1 MEFGEELEKMVHG
14 TCLLN
19 EPMSRHTSYGIGGPA
34 GAYITPRD
42 RDDLRR
48 ILHFADEQNIRVF
61 FIGSGSNL
69 LVADEGLNGIVITLI
84 KSFNKLEIKG
94 CHIYAETGVMLG
106 HMVKHCIKQK
116 LTGLETMV
124 GVPGT
129 LGGALMMNAG
139 AFGSEISNCLKN
151 VDVMTLTGEI
161 KQYSVKD
168 IDFNY
173 RHSSFKKNEIIMSAN
188 FVLKKATKQEIMN
201 KRAKASAGRKETQPL
216 RFRSAGSLFKNP
228 KKDVAAGYL
237 IDKAGLKG
245 THRGDAEISEKHANF
260 FVNHGKANAEDV
272 VFLIRLA
279 RKTVEKKFGINLE
292 LEVKTLGFKPGIFES

>member
-1 MEFGEELEKMVHG
+1 MEFGEELEKMVNG

-48 ILHFADEQNIRVF
+48 ILHFADEQNIPVF

-69 LVADEGLNGIVITLI
+69 LVADEGINGIVITLI

-188 FVLKKATKQEIMN
+188 FVLKKATKQEIIN

-292 LEVKTLGFKPGIFES
+292 LEVKTLGFKPEIFES

>member
-1 MEFGEELEKMVHG
+1 MEFGEELEKMVNG

-48 ILHFADEQNIRVF
+48 ILHFADEQNIPVF

-69 LVADEGLNGIVITLI
+69 LVADEGINGIVITLI

-168 IDFNY
+168 IDFHY
-173 RHSSFKKNEIIMSAN
+173 RHSSFKKDEIIMSAN

>member
-1 MEFGEELEKMVHG
+1 MEFGEELEKMVNG

-42 RDDLRR
+42 RNDLRR
-48 ILHFADEQNIRVF
+48 ILHFADEQNIPVF

-69 LVADEGLNGIVITLI
+69 LVADEGINGIVITLI

-151 VDVMTLTGEI
+151 VDVMTLMGEI

-168 IDFNY
+168 IDFHY
-173 RHSSFKKNEIIMSAN
+173 RHSSFKKDEIIMSAN

-245 THRGDAEISEKHANF
+245 THRGDAESSKKHANF
-260 FVNHGKANAEDV
+260 FVNHGKANAEDI

>member
-1 MEFGEELEKMVHG
+1 MEFGEELEKMVNG

-48 ILHFADEQNIRVF
+48 ILEFADEQNIPIF

-69 LVADEGLNGIVITLI
+69 LVADEGINGIVITLI

-116 LTGLETMV
+116 LTGLETMI

-139 AFGSEISNCLKN
+139 AFGSEISNCLEN

-168 IDFNY
+168 IDFHY
-173 RHSSFKKNEIIMSAN
+173 RHSSFKKDEIIMSAN

-260 FVNHGKANAEDV
+260 FVNHGKANAEDI

>member
-1 MEFGEELEKMVHG
+1 MEFGEELEKMVNG

-48 ILHFADEQNIRVF
+48 ILHFADKQNIRVF

-69 LVADEGLNGIVITLI
+69 LVADEGINGIVITLI

>member
-1 MEFGEELEKMVHG
+1 MEFGEELEKMVNG

-69 LVADEGLNGIVITLI
+69 LVADEGINGIVITLI

-173 RHSSFKKNEIIMSAN
+173 RHSSFKKDEIIMSAN
-188 FVLKKATKQEIMN
+188 FILKKVTKQEIMI

>member
-1 MEFGEELEKMVHG
+1 MEFGEELEKMVNG

-42 RDDLRR
+42 QDDLRR
-48 ILHFADEQNIRVF
+48 ILHFADEQNIPVF

-69 LVADEGLNGIVITLI
+69 LVADEGINGIVITLI

-151 VDVMTLTGEI
+151 VDVMTLMGEI

-168 IDFNY
+168 IDFHY
-173 RHSSFKKNEIIMSAN
+173 RHSSFKKDEIIMSAN

-237 IDKAGLKG
+237 ID
-245 THRGDAEISEKHANF
+245 
-260 FVNHGKANAEDV
+260 
-272 VFLIRLA
+272 
-279 RKTVEKKFGINLE
+279 
-292 LEVKTLGFKPGIFES
+292 

>member
-1 MEFGEELEKMVHG
+1 MEFGEELEKMVNG

-48 ILHFADEQNIRVF
+48 ILHFADEQNIPVF

-69 LVADEGLNGIVITLI
+69 LVADEGINGIVITLI

-151 VDVMTLTGEI
+151 VDAMTLMGKI
-161 KQYSVKD
+161 KQYSIKD

-228 KKDVAAGYL
+228 KKGVAAGYL

>member
-1 MEFGEELEKMVHG
+1 MEFGEELEKMVNG

-48 ILHFADEQNIRVF
+48 ILHFADEQNIPVF

>member
-1 MEFGEELEKMVHG
+1 MEFGEELEKMVNG

-151 VDVMTLTGEI
+151 VDVMTLTGGI

-173 RHSSFKKNEIIMSAN
+173 RHSSFKKDEIIMSAN

>member
-1 MEFGEELEKMVHG
+1 MEFGEELEKMVNG

-48 ILHFADEQNIRVF
+48 ILHFADEQNIPVF

-69 LVADEGLNGIVITLI
+69 LVADEGINGIVITLI

-188 FVLKKATKQEIMN
+188 FVLKKATEQEIMN

>member
-1 MEFGEELEKMVHG
+1 MEFGEELEKMVNG

-48 ILHFADEQNIRVF
+48 ILHFAGEQNIPVF

>member
-1 MEFGEELEKMVHG
+1 MEFGEELEKMVNG

-48 ILHFADEQNIRVF
+48 ILEFADEQNIPIF

-69 LVADEGLNGIVITLI
+69 LVADEGINGIVITLI

-168 IDFNY
+168 IDFHY
-173 RHSSFKKNEIIMSAN
+173 RHSSFKKDEIIMSAN

-260 FVNHGKANAEDV
+260 FVNHGKANAEDI

>member
-1 MEFGEELEKMVHG
+1 MGFGEELEKMVNG

-69 LVADEGLNGIVITLI
+69 LVADEGINGIVITLI

-173 RHSSFKKNEIIMSAN
+173 RHSSFKKDEIIMSAN

>member
-1 MEFGEELEKMVHG
+1 MEFGEELEKMVNG

-48 ILHFADEQNIRVF
+48 ILEFADEQNIPIF

-69 LVADEGLNGIVITLI
+69 LVADEGINGIVITLI

-168 IDFNY
+168 IDFHY
-173 RHSSFKKNEIIMSAN
+173 RHSSFKKDEIIMSAN

-245 THRGDAEISEKHANF
+245 THRGDAEISKKHANF
-260 FVNHGKANAEDV
+260 FVNHGKANAEDI

>member
-1 MEFGEELEKMVHG
+1 MGEELEKMVNG

-292 LEVKTLGFKPGIFES
+292 LEVKTLGFKPEIFES

>member
-1 MEFGEELEKMVHG
+1 MEFGEELEKMVNG

-48 ILHFADEQNIRVF
+48 ILHFADEQNIPVF

-69 LVADEGLNGIVITLI
+69 LVADEGINGIVITLI

>member
-1 MEFGEELEKMVHG
+1 MEFGEELEKMVNG

-69 LVADEGLNGIVITLI
+69 LVADKGINGIVITLI

-168 IDFNY
+168 IDFHY
-173 RHSSFKKNEIIMSAN
+173 RHSSFKKDEIIMSAN

-260 FVNHGKANAEDV
+260 FVNHGKANAKDV

-292 LEVKTLGFKPGIFES
+292 LEVKTLGFKPEIFES

>member
-1 MEFGEELEKMVHG
+1 MVNG

-19 EPMSRHTSYGIGGPA
+19 EPMSLHTSYVIGGPA
-34 GAYITPRD
+34 GSYITPRD
-42 RDDLRR
+42 RNDLRR
-48 ILHFADEQNIRVF
+48 ILHFADEQNIPVF

-69 LVADEGLNGIVITLI
+69 LVADEGINGIVITLI

-168 IDFNY
+168 IDFHY
-173 RHSSFKKNEIIMSAN
+173 RHSSFKKDEIIMSAN

>member
-1 MEFGEELEKMVHG
+1 MEFGEELEKMVNG

-168 IDFNY
+168 IDFHY
-173 RHSSFKKNEIIMSAN
+173 RHSSFKKDEIIMSAN

>member
-1 MEFGEELEKMVHG
+1 MEFGEELEKMVNG

-42 RDDLRR
+42 QDDLQR
-48 ILHFADEQNIRVF
+48 ILHFADEQNIPVF

-69 LVADEGLNGIVITLI
+69 LVADEGINGIVITLI

-151 VDVMTLTGEI
+151 VDVMTLMGKI

-168 IDFNY
+168 IDFHY
-173 RHSSFKKNEIIMSAN
+173 RHSSFKKDEIIMSAN

-260 FVNHGKANAEDV
+260 FVNHGKANAEDI

>member
-1 MEFGEELEKMVHG
+1 MEFGEELEKMVNG

-42 RDDLRR
+42 QDDLQR
-48 ILHFADEQNIRVF
+48 ILHFADEQNIPVF

-69 LVADEGLNGIVITLI
+69 LVADEGINGIVITLI

-168 IDFNY
+168 IDFHY
-173 RHSSFKKNEIIMSAN
+173 RHSSFKKDEIIMSAN

>member
-1 MEFGEELEKMVHG
+1 MEFGEELEKMVNG

-48 ILHFADEQNIRVF
+48 ILHFADEQNIPVF

-69 LVADEGLNGIVITLI
+69 LVADEGINGIVITLI

-292 LEVKTLGFKPGIFES
+292 LEVKTLGFKPEIFES

>member
-1 MEFGEELEKMVHG
+1 MEFGEELEKMVNG

-48 ILHFADEQNIRVF
+48 ILHFADEQNIPVF

-69 LVADEGLNGIVITLI
+69 LVADEGINGIVITLI

-272 VFLIRLA
+272 VYLIRLA

>member
-1 MEFGEELEKMVHG
+1 MVNG

-48 ILHFADEQNIRVF
+48 ILHFADEQNIPVF

-69 LVADEGLNGIVITLI
+69 LVADEGINGIVITLI

-116 LTGLETMV
+116 LTGLETMI

-139 AFGSEISNCLKN
+139 AFGSEISNCLQN
-151 VDVMTLTGEI
+151 VDVMTLTGKI

-173 RHSSFKKNEIIMSAN
+173 RHSSFKKDEIIMSAN

-260 FVNHGKANAEDV
+260 FVNHGKANAEDI

>member
-1 MEFGEELEKMVHG
+1 MEFGEELEKMVNG

-228 KKDVAAGYL
+228 KKDIAAGYL

-292 LEVKTLGFKPGIFES
+292 LEVKTLGFKPEIFES

>member
-1 MEFGEELEKMVHG
+1 MEFGEELEKMVNG

-69 LVADEGLNGIVITLI
+69 LVADEGINGIVITLI

-173 RHSSFKKNEIIMSAN
+173 RHSSFKKDEIIMSAN

>member
-1 MEFGEELEKMVHG
+1 MEFGEELEKMVNG

-42 RDDLRR
+42 QDDLQR
-48 ILHFADEQNIRVF
+48 ILHFADEQNIPVF

-69 LVADEGLNGIVITLI
+69 LVADEGINGIVITLI

-151 VDVMTLTGEI
+151 VDVMTLTGKI

-168 IDFNY
+168 IDFHY
-173 RHSSFKKNEIIMSAN
+173 RHSSFKKDEIIMSAN

-245 THRGDAEISEKHANF
+245 THRGDVEISEKHANF

>member
-1 MEFGEELEKMVHG
+1 MEFGEELEKMVNG

-48 ILHFADEQNIRVF
+48 ILHFADEQNIPVF

-69 LVADEGLNGIVITLI
+69 LVADEGINGIVITLI

-139 AFGSEISNCLKN
+139 AFGSEISNFLKN

-168 IDFNY
+168 IDFHY
-173 RHSSFKKNEIIMSAN
+173 RHSSFKKDEIIMSAN

>member
-1 MEFGEELEKMVHG
+1 MEFGEELEKMVNG

-69 LVADEGLNGIVITLI
+69 LVADEGINGIVITLI

>member
-1 MEFGEELEKMVHG
+1 MEFGEELEKMVNG

-42 RDDLRR
+42 QDDLRR
-48 ILHFADEQNIRVF
+48 ILHFADEQNIPVF

-69 LVADEGLNGIVITLI
+69 LVADEGINGIVITLI

-168 IDFNY
+168 IDFHY
-173 RHSSFKKNEIIMSAN
+173 RHSSFKKDEIIMSAN

-245 THRGDAEISEKHANF
+245 THRGDAEISKKHANF
-260 FVNHGKANAEDV
+260 FVNHGKANAEDI

>member
-1 MEFGEELEKMVHG
+1 MEFGEELEKMVNG

-42 RDDLRR
+42 QDDLQR
-48 ILHFADEQNIRVF
+48 ILHFADEQNIPVF

-69 LVADEGLNGIVITLI
+69 LVADEGINGIVITLI

-151 VDVMTLTGEI
+151 VDVMTLTGKI

-168 IDFNY
+168 IDFHY
-173 RHSSFKKNEIIMSAN
+173 RHSSFKKDEIIMSAN

-260 FVNHGKANAEDV
+260 FVNHGKANAEDI

>member
-1 MEFGEELEKMVHG
+1 MKFGEELEKMVNG

-42 RDDLRR
+42 QDELRR
-48 ILHFADEQNIRVF
+48 ILHFADEQNIPVF

-69 LVADEGLNGIVITLI
+69 LVADEGINGIVITLI
-84 KSFNKLEIKG
+84 KSFNELEIKG

-168 IDFNY
+168 IDFHY
-173 RHSSFKKNEIIMSAN
+173 RHSSFKKDEIIMSAN

>member
-1 MEFGEELEKMVHG
+1 MEFGEELEKMVNG

-42 RDDLRR
+42 RNDLGR
-48 ILHFADEQNIRVF
+48 ILHFADEQNIPVF

-69 LVADEGLNGIVITLI
+69 LVADEGINGIVITLI

-168 IDFNY
+168 IDFHY
-173 RHSSFKKNEIIMSAN
+173 RHSSFKKDEIIMSAN

-201 KRAKASAGRKETQPL
+201 KRAKASAGRKKTQPL

-228 KKDVAAGYL
+228 KKNVAAGYL

>member
-1 MEFGEELEKMVHG
+1 MEFGEELEKMVNG

-48 ILHFADEQNIRVF
+48 ILHFADEQNIPVF

-69 LVADEGLNGIVITLI
+69 LVADEGINGIVITLI

-151 VDVMTLTGEI
+151 VDVMTLMGEI

-168 IDFNY
+168 IDFHY
-173 RHSSFKKNEIIMSAN
+173 RHSSFKKDEIIMSAN

-245 THRGDAEISEKHANF
+245 TRRGDAEISEKHANF
-260 FVNHGKANAEDV
+260 FVNHGKANAEDI

>member
-1 MEFGEELEKMVHG
+1 MEFGEELEKMVNG

-69 LVADEGLNGIVITLI
+69 LVADKGINGIVITLI

-168 IDFNY
+168 IDFHY
-173 RHSSFKKNEIIMSAN
+173 RHSSFKKDEIIMSAN

>member
-1 MEFGEELEKMVHG
+1 MEFGEELEKMVNG

-48 ILHFADEQNIRVF
+48 ILHFADEQNIPVF

-69 LVADEGLNGIVITLI
+69 LVADEGINGIVITLI

-173 RHSSFKKNEIIMSAN
+173 RHSSFKKDEIIMSAN
-188 FVLKKATKQEIMN
+188 FILKKVTKQEIMI

>member
-1 MEFGEELEKMVHG
+1 MEFGEELEKMVNG

-48 ILHFADEQNIRVF
+48 ILHFADEQNIPVF

-69 LVADEGLNGIVITLI
+69 LVADEGINGIVITLI

-116 LTGLETMV
+116 LTGLETMI

-129 LGGALMMNAG
+129 LGGALIMNAG

-260 FVNHGKANAEDV
+260 FVNHGKANAEDI

>member
-1 MEFGEELEKMVHG
+1 MEFGEELEKMVNG

-48 ILHFADEQNIRVF
+48 ILHFADEQNIPVF

-69 LVADEGLNGIVITLI
+69 LVADEGINGIVITLI

-116 LTGLETMV
+116 LTGLETMI

-139 AFGSEISNCLKN
+139 AFGSEISNCLQN
-151 VDVMTLTGEI
+151 VDVMTLTGKI

-173 RHSSFKKNEIIMSAN
+173 RHSSFKKDEIIMSAN

-260 FVNHGKANAEDV
+260 FVNHGKANAEDIVPV
-272 VFLIRLA
+272 VL
-279 RKTVEKKFGINLE
+279 
-292 LEVKTLGFKPGIFES
+292 SY

>member
-1 MEFGEELEKMVHG
+1 MEFGEELEKMVNG

-42 RDDLRR
+42 RNDLGR
-48 ILHFADEQNIRVF
+48 ILHFADEQNIPVF

-69 LVADEGLNGIVITLI
+69 LVADEGINGIVITLI

-151 VDVMTLTGEI
+151 VDVMTLTGKI

-168 IDFNY
+168 IDFHY
-173 RHSSFKKNEIIMSAN
+173 RHSSFKKDEIIMSAN

-260 FVNHGKANAEDV
+260 FVNHGKANAEDI